1 MSFAALRTAT
11 ALLAMF
17 VVAPAFAD
25 ERPADHHFREALFHA
40 HLGDPFEA
48 LARLD
53 TELALHQEVDER
65 PLDLLHRDLP
75 QAEFS
80 VGDFELRYRMHQR
93 AGRAMTAV
101 IEGDVSPSVRADA
114 IVRLARLHHQKGAPV
129 LALETLDRLDEPVPE
144 AVRDA
149 AYFVRASALMA
160 VGRFEEAAVALRDL
174 GDDERLAAFADYN
187 LAIALLGADEPVQA
201 GRQLDR
207 AGRRRARDRESEA
220 IRDKA
225 NLLLGTILF
234 EAGEFERAGDVLD
247 RVRLEGIH
255 SNEALLRAGWSAA
268 SASRFERAVVP
279 WSLLADRDPTDP
291 AVQEALLALPYAYG
305 EIEIHGRA
313 AQLYERAAGTFGGE
327 LEKVDASLRSIES
340 GAFLRMLD
348 DERIRRDRDWVVR
361 MREMPDMPETF
372 YLVALMASHDF
383 QTGLQN
389 YLDLSDMRR
398 HLVEGQRSLEAFAD
412 LVDRRR
418 AYYEPRLPAIDHA
431 FRALDARRRLR
442 VEQRDLVAESL
453 ERMLTSPAPHLLAT
467 AEELAAIERLESL
480 RSRIGDGADAAGLAR
495 RLDRLQGLVTWN
507 LETRY
512 HDRLAE
518 VHAALEALSHDVDE
532 MQRRYARFVRVRQA
546 AQHGHSGFDATIVE
560 LARRAERAIERID
573 GVREAQGRAL
583 EAVARR
589 ELVSRRAR
597 LAEYQNKARFAFAD
611 SYDRAVHKQAIETRE
626 GAGQ

>member
-1 MSFAALRTAT
+1 MSFVALRHA
-11 ALLAMF
+11 AVLFAMLITL
-17 VVAPAFAD
+17 PAFA
-25 ERPADHHFREALFHA
+25 EGRPVDHHFREALFHA

-53 TELALHQEVDER
+53 TEIALHHEVDER
-65 PLDLLHRDLP
+65 RLDLLHGDLP

-101 IEGDVSPSVRADA
+101 IEGDVSPEVRADA

-129 LALETLDRLDEPVPE
+129 LALETLDRLEAPIPD
-144 AVRDA
+144 AVRDSA
-149 AYFVRASALMA
+149 HFVRASALMA
-160 VGRFEEAAVALRDL
+160 LGRFEEAASALDQL
-174 GDDERLAAFADYN
+174 GDDERLSAFADYN
-187 LAIALLGADEPVQA
+187 LAIAHLGARDPIRA

-207 AGRRRARDRESEA
+207 AGRRSASDRESEA
-220 IRDKA
+220 IQDKA
-225 NLLLGTILF
+225 NLVLGTLLF
-234 EAGEFERAGDVLD
+234 EAGEFERASDVFD
-247 RVRLEGIH
+247 RVRLGGIH
-255 SNEALLRAGWSAA
+255 SNEALLRAGWSEV
-268 SASRFERAVVP
+268 SARRFERAVVP
-279 WSLLADRDPTDP
+279 WSLLIERDPTDP

-313 AQLYERAAGTFGGE
+313 AQLYERAAGAFGDE
-327 LEKVDASLRSIES
+327 LGKIDASIDSIEGGS
-340 GAFLRMLD
+340 FLEMLD

-372 YLVALMASHDF
+372 YLTTLIASHAF

-398 HLVEGQRSLEAFAD
+398 HLVEGRRSLAAFED
-412 LVDRRR
+412 LVARRR
-418 AYYEPRLPAIDHA
+418 AYYEPRLPGVDDA
-431 FRALDARRRLR
+431 FRTLDARLRLR

-467 AEELAAIERLESL
+467 AEELEAIERLDAT
-480 RSRIGDGADAAGLAR
+480 RARIGDAPELAR
-495 RLDRLQGLVTWN
+495 KLDRLQGVVTWN

-512 HDRLAE
+512 HERLAD
-518 VHAALEALSHDVDE
+518 VHEALEALSHDVDE
-532 MQRRYARFVRVRQA
+532 MQRRYDRFVRVRQA
-546 AQHGHSGFDATIVE
+546 AQHGHSGFDATIDD
-560 LARRAERAIERID
+560 LARRAEGAIERID
-573 GVREAQGRAL
+573 LVREAQGRAL
-583 EAVARR
+583 EEVAKR

-611 SYDRAVHKQAIETRE
+611 SYDRAVHKQAIETRG
-626 GAGQ
+626 GADQ